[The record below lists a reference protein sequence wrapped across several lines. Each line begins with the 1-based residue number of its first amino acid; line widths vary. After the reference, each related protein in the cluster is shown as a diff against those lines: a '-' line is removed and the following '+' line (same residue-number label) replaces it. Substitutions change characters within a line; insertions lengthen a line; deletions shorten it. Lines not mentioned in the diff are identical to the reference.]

1 MKRNFL
7 FSWYQTPRGR
17 LLQGLEAKYLQ
28 QAIQVSC
35 KQTVLQIG
43 GLNWENEFI
52 DCSLYEKFI
61 IIDYKS
67 LGWHEAHKVQA
78 KAYALPIQTASVD
91 LVILPHIL
99 EFDEHRF
106 QTIREVERILKP
118 EGEVIIL
125 CFNPWNFW
133 LRYQFILDKQW
144 SNSWHAHFIS
154 RNRIIDWLK
163 LLNFEIKLSS
173 EFNINQIDVA
183 NPCFK
188 ISYNPL
194 LGMAY
199 AIKAIKRRYNLIPLT
214 PIQINPL
221 SLSIQNHYEPSQSLN
236 YHEPAS
242 EQ

>member
-1 MKRNFL
+1 VKRNFL
-7 FSWYQTPRGR
+7 FAWYQTPRGR
-17 LLQGLEAKYLQ
+17 LLQELEAKYLQ
-28 QAIQVSC
+28 HAIQVGC
-35 KQTVLQIG
+35 KQTIVQIG

-67 LGWHEAHKVQA
+67 LGCTEALKIQA

-99 EFDEHRF
+99 EFDAHRF

-118 EGEVIIL
+118 EGELIVL
-125 CFNPWNFW
+125 NFNPWNLW

-144 SNSWHAHFIS
+144 SNSWNAHFIS
-154 RNRIIDWLK
+154 RARIIDWLK

-173 EFNINQIDVA
+173 EFNINQIDAPVM
-183 NPCFK
+183 NFK
-188 ISYNPL
+188 ISRNPL

-214 PIQINPL
+214 PVQTHPIRLAVSNQ
-221 SLSIQNHYEPSQSLN
+221 YETSHQVISN
-236 YHEPAS
+236 D
-242 EQ
+242 

>member
-7 FSWYQTPRGR
+7 FAWYQTPRGR
-17 LLQGLEAKYLQ
+17 LLQELETKFLQ

-35 KQTVLQIG
+35 KQTVVQIG

-67 LGWHEAHKVQA
+67 LGWHEALKIQA
-78 KAYALPIQTASVD
+78 KAYALPIQTASAD

-99 EFDEHRF
+99 EFDEYRF

-118 EGEVIIL
+118 EGEIIIL
-125 CFNPWNFW
+125 SFNPWNLW
-133 LRYQFILDKQW
+133 LRYQFVLDKKW
-144 SNSWHAHFIS
+144 SDSWHAHFIGPA
-154 RNRIIDWLK
+154 RIIDWLK
-163 LLNFEIKLSS
+163 LLNFEVKLNA
-173 EFNINQIDVA
+173 EFNINQINA
-183 NPCFK
+183 TNPTFK
-188 ISYNPL
+188 PSMNPL

-214 PIQINPL
+214 PIKL
-221 SLSIQNHYEPSQSLN
+221 STMQLAIQSPYETSQSINHDQL
-236 YHEPAS
+236 S
-242 EQ
+242 GEQ